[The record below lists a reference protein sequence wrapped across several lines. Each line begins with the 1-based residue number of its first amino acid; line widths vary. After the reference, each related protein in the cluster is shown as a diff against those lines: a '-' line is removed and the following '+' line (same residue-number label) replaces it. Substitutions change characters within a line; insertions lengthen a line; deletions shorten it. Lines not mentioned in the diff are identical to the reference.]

1 MASKLYLDDY
11 KEKARFI
18 GEIVG
23 QLDLALSMENYARL
37 KCRYKCRVSRFC

>member
-1 MASKLYLDDY
+1 MASGLYLDDY

-23 QLDLALSMENYARL
+23 QLDLALSKIDTIAD
-37 KCRYKCRVSRFC
+37 